1 MLWKPRASYSINSN
15 MQKFLNH
22 IALRYDLPG
31 NDYRTVHGWSI
42 ENTKEF
48 WAEIW
53 DYCNVIYSKNY
64 DNFDLNFS
72 FSSSGLAIIRK
83 KSDDNLNESYDLNL
97 REKSIKNILRKIW
110 KKIKKD

>member
-64 DNFDLNFS
+64 
-72 FSSSGLAIIRK
+72 
-83 KSDDNLNESYDLNL
+83 ESYIYTGIYENKFLVQLCVSDI
-97 REKSIKNILRKIW
+97 EKDIGYYL
-110 KKIKKD
+110 

>member
-64 DNFDLNFS
+64 ESVVDNPKKMPGALWFKGSRLNFTV
-72 FSSSGLAIIRK
+72 SSPRNINAI
-83 KSDDNLNESYDLNL
+83 
-97 REKSIKNILRKIW
+97 
-110 KKIKKD
+110 